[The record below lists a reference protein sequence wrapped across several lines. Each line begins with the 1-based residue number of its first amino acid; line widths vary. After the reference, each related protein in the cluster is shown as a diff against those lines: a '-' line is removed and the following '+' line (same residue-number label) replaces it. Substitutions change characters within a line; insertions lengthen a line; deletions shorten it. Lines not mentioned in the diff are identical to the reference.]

1 MMRIHNQT
9 ISNGI
14 WYNSFLNSSLP
25 GKLGRIFLFLFL
37 LKQILRV
44 FILNICQNMV
54 WGVGEAWKN
63 NTDWNGGDGEGRTI

>member
-37 LKQILRV
+37 LKLILRV
-44 FILNICQNMV
+44 FKIHVKIWCG
-54 WGVGEAWKN
+54 GVGEAWKN